1 MAPPL
6 KRVVE
11 ALTELTQPGEAWT
24 AQSSQE
30 NVLRQTL
37 CHNLLALDQKLQ
49 QDSNWATLQQ
59 LREQVISQLTWAVRS
74 DDVVWNFVS
83 EVLVQLLCLKQ
94 TMIELLVQFVPPKP
108 NPKSPECAPA
118 LPPDTLSISQ
128 QKIVQTALQFV
139 VILGICPYL
148 LPGVGTPLR
157 CRSDFAATVEKL
169 VCYLASPRGMWRL
182 HVVTMALLDVAQHSS
197 LESLILT
204 RHLGDLLASLCQLA
218 YSPNKYHL
226 NLTSEEYSHQEDREK
241 QKGLTDAEQHSC
253 QQALRNLLDRVYQ
266 PIVVKELLILQGG
279 TKQMAPA
286 CVGKT
291 RTFSQTPSW
300 LRRRCGQLLSERLMK
315 PNGIQAVV
323 RGIVEGAGTGIAGGQ
338 SAEAAAADW
347 RKCDV
352 VARILASCPQQ
363 CLSVEEYYRQVCPQ
377 VLDLFH
383 IKDKLTAC
391 QFQRVA
397 TMTFLSMVKEQ
408 PELADKYLLKP
419 LLAPLICCL
428 ENKEMVE
435 GSRQVGT
442 VIVEESELT
451 CCVDDIYKV
460 YVVGNDPCSK
470 LLESLKAVIPAIFSL
485 YCFTTRGVSHLRSGC
500 QEILLWFLQKSEPPV
515 AMLVLKQLAGLAQ
528 SSPIIHP
535 LYHFTAGSEGGV
547 KLTVKETV
555 SDEDEILYKK
565 VSSEQWRIECLA
577 QLLSNLQEN
586 NLTGDFFIECLKGL
600 TCLAG
605 ETDDRLATSRSD
617 GLPELEQREQ
627 QLVILQLIA
636 VLCER
641 FGHLI
646 LNNTV
651 HVIEF
656 VITTLDRCCVN
667 LMHQTEET
675 VEAQTLSMG
684 MGLIA
689 SMLGGAVQLTSTD
702 FDAMKPMLPRLEQIA
717 VLHPDPV
724 IQELASDLRITVAT
738 HGAFSTETVV
748 TAAQSTMGNQNKQDD
763 KPTKSSHPKETCPV
777 TRSQR
782 QSPTSHSVGAMEHG
796 NMATPGNSPRNFH
809 QILQIAFDPEVPTRA
824 AALRTISQMVRQR
837 NPDALSNQEKVLLV
851 FLENLKHEDSFVYL
865 SAIQG
870 LSVLADV
877 YPAQILPRLLDE
889 YRISPEGAEK
899 TRCVE
904 TRMKMGEVLMRSTK
918 ALGEIA
924 SHYRDPLIRVFLM
937 GTKDS
942 DSTVRASSLSNLGE
956 LCQCL
961 QFAVG
966 SVIHEVTECLT
977 GIVKTER
984 EPEVRRAAIHVI
996 TLLLR
1001 GLSEKT
1007 LQVLDEVLR
1016 DLYRLLKYVIQADED
1031 EVVVVHAQIALEELD
1046 HIVRRFLFPEEN
1058 LQKKIVILP

>member
-6 KRVVE
+6 ERTLE
-11 ALTELTQPGEAWT
+11 ALRELTQPGEAPT
-24 AQSSQE
+24 AQTSQE
-30 NVLRQTL
+30 DVLLQTL
-37 CHNLLALDQKLQ
+37 CHNLSVLDQKLQ

-59 LREQVISQLTWAVRS
+59 LRERVISQLTWSVRS
-74 DDVVWNFVS
+74 DDAVWNFVT
-83 EVLVQLLCLKQ
+83 EVLVQLLCLKH
-94 TMIELLVQFVPPKP
+94 TMIELLEQFVPPKR

-118 LPPDTLSISQ
+118 LPPDTLSILQ
-128 QKIVQTALQFV
+128 QKTVQTALQFV
-139 VILGICPYL
+139 ITLGICPYL

-157 CRSDFAATVEKL
+157 CRSDFAGTVEKL

-182 HVVTMALLDVAQHSS
+182 YIVTMALLDIASHPS
-197 LESLILT
+197 LENLILT

-218 YSPNKYHL
+218 YSPKKYQQ
-226 NLTSEEYSHQEDREK
+226 NLMSEETSRQEDSEK
-241 QKGLTDAEQHSC
+241 RKGLTDAEQQSC
-253 QQALRNLLDRVYQ
+253 QQALQKLLDRVYQ

-279 TKQMAPA
+279 IKQVASV

-291 RTFSQTPSW
+291 QTFSQTPAW
-300 LRRRCGQLLSERLMK
+300 LRHRCGQLLSERLMK
-315 PNGIQAVV
+315 PNGVQAVV
-323 RGIVEGAGTGIAGGQ
+323 RGIVEGAGAGIAGGQ

-347 RKCDV
+347 RKCDI

-377 VLDLFH
+377 VLELFH
-383 IKDKLTAC
+383 IKDKLTAR

-408 PELADKYLLKP
+408 PELTDKYLLKP

-428 ENKEMVE
+428 DNKDVE
-435 GSRQVGT
+435 GCNQMGA

-460 YVVGNDPCSK
+460 CVVGNDPSSK
-470 LLESLKAVIPAIFSL
+470 LLASLEAVIPAIFSL
-485 YCFTTRGVSHLRSGC
+485 YCFTAQGVSHLRSGC
-500 QEILLWFLQKSEPPV
+500 QEIILWFLQKSEPPV
-515 AMLVLKQLAGLAQ
+515 AMLVLKQLAGLTQ
-528 SSPIIHP
+528 SSPVKNP

-555 SDEDEILYKK
+555 SDEDETLYEK

-577 QLLSNLQEN
+577 QLLSNLQES

-605 ETDDRLATSRSD
+605 EMDDRLATSHTN
-617 GLPELEQREQ
+617 GLPEWEQQEQ
-627 QLVILQLIA
+627 QLVTLQLIA

-641 FGHLI
+641 FGHLV

-656 VITTLDRCCVN
+656 VVATLDRCCMN
-667 LMHQTEET
+667 LTHRTEAT

-689 SMLGGAVQLTSTD
+689 AMLGGAVQLTSTD
-702 FDAMKPMLPRLEQIA
+702 FDAMKPLLPRLEQIA

-738 HGAFSTETVV
+738 HGAFSTETVA
-748 TAAQSTMGNQNKQDD
+748 TAAQSTMGNQN

-777 TRSQR
+777 TGSQR
-782 QSPTSHSVGAMEHG
+782 QSPISYSVGGMEHR
-796 NMATPGNSPRNFH
+796 NMATSGNSPRNFH

-824 AALRTISQMVRQR
+824 AALRTISHMVQQR
-837 NPDALSNQEKVLLV
+837 NPDALSNQEKVLSV

-877 YPAQILPRLLDE
+877 YPSQILPRLLDE
-889 YRISPEGAEK
+889 YQVSPEGPEK
-899 TRCVE
+899 TRCIE

-961 QFAVG
+961 HFAIG

-977 GIVKTER
+977 AIVKTEQ
-984 EPEVRRAAIHVI
+984 ESEVRRAAVHVI

-1007 LQVLDEVLR
+1007 FQILDEVLR
-1016 DLYRLLKYVIQADED
+1016 DLYRLLKYVNQSDED
-1031 EVVVVHAQIALEELD
+1031 EVVVLHAQIALEELD
-1046 HIVRRFLFPEEN
+1046 HIVRRFLFPEEK